1 MPLLDISDI
10 LYFEEVNISEFIER
24 FEDMCDDYQ
33 VRDKNK
39 IKRVPRYYTQVI
51 SQFVKEIKKYQDED
65 WSKLKKELKKE
76 YRADDITQQINIR
89 QFLEILM
96 NKLRGVKNAVN
107 YCRQYVIIFR
117 KLKIVGRFDK
127 YIQYQLFV
135 RDLSDETRKEMFLYY
150 YINFDGETALQFKKI
165 LEMAINI
172 TVSERRMQEFIKKG
186 ENDKINELIN
196 KYDKKLFI
204 VKEKKY
210 TVFVVKVVV
219 GALFTPL
226 S

>member
-1 MPLLDISDI
+1 
-10 LYFEEVNISEFIER
+10 
-24 FEDMCDDYQ
+24 
-33 VRDKNK
+33 
-39 IKRVPRYYTQVI
+39 
-51 SQFVKEIKKYQDED
+51 
-65 WSKLKKELKKE
+65 
-76 YRADDITQQINIR
+76 
-89 QFLEILM
+89 
-96 NKLRGVKNAVN
+96 
-107 YCRQYVIIFR
+107 
-117 KLKIVGRFDK
+117 
-127 YIQYQLFV
+127 
-135 RDLSDETRKEMFLYY
+135 
-150 YINFDGETALQFKKI
+150 
-165 LEMAINI
+165 MAINI